1 MRFEKYIAE
10 QEHAP
15 QLDEGGTFRYAS
27 DSDSDTHR
35 TIKGLMKN
43 NGIFKTMKQ
52 RWYLLEKRWK
62 HRKVGAK
69 GASGQWATFGS
80 PAEVKKMRNIK
91 TANMGDY
98 VVEVDA
104 SMTFGKRGAGHGTR
118 WLGWGYVID
127 DVGVRE
133 EYKYAFKYSHG
144 GTASELDHSKI
155 KKTWERKETEE
166 VKEFRAQIAQ
176 EEMQR
181 DKAEQESNAQLKAS
195 EWIGQEGERV
205 KDIEV
210 TVLRKHYFETQYGE
224 SSITIMKDSNGNMI
238 KHFGRNNLK
247 KGEMKK
253 VAFTVKAHEKEE
265 VNKWNKVPYKV
276 TSVSRVK

>member
-1 MRFEKYIAE
+1 MKFKKYLSE
-10 QEHAP
+10 QEYAP
-15 QLDEGGTFRYAS
+15 LDESGRFNYAS
-27 DSDSDTHR
+27 EADSDAHR

-80 PAEVKKMRNIK
+80 PAEVKKMRNIRGVE
-91 TANMGDY
+91 MGDY

-118 WLGWGYVID
+118 WLTWAYVID

-133 EYKYAFKYSHG
+133 EYKLGYKYDGQG
-144 GTASELDHSKI
+144 GSQLDHSKI

-195 EWIGQEGERV
+195 EWIGTEGERI

-247 KGEMKK
+247 KGEIKK
-253 VAFTVKAHEKEE
+253 VAFTVKAHEKEK